1 MKTFKKILMFLMVV
15 NVLLINTAT
24 VDAAPKINKKE
35 VTLYVGQTTSLKI
48 SDTKSKAKWK
58 SSKTSVATVNSKGKV
73 TAKKSG
79 SATITA
85 AAGSKKY
92 TCKVTVKN
100 PFLNSTEKS
109 LYENNTYILKL
120 TGAKVKSFSSSN
132 KSIASVSSKG
142 KITVKKTGFATITV
156 KDTNGKKYLC
166 KITVKTP
173 GLNATKKTLNV
184 NGTYTLKLTGATA
197 KSFSSSDKDVASVNS
212 KGKIT
217 AKKAGSATITVK
229 DSNNKSYT
237 CEITVKGKSQ
247 AQDTEVPAHTH
258 KYSSEVTTQPTCT
271 ENGIRTY
278 TCSCG
283 DTYTE
288 TIAKKAHSAGDWIV
302 ETAATED
309 TTGREVQKCTV
320 CGAVIDSRV
329 IDMLP
334 HTHDYTVEK
343 QEPTCTEKGYT
354 IEICKKCGDTK
365 YTNETEALGHE
376 AGEPEIV
383 DGTIIPF
390 KGYYTP
396 GAKEVKCTRCGVTL
410 ESTPVIPE
418 EGTPYDDVDS
428 IYSVYCGKDS
438 DGNAKYTYVVGHYD
452 DNDAREM
459 FDLVNKY
466 RVENGKTEYE
476 WTDSEKIEQYMETR
490 AKEIAVLYDH
500 IRPCGYRCR
509 YSENI
514 AMSTIGLD
522 LDRGVYYASTE
533 EIFNAWLDS
542 EGHRNNILG
551 FQEKTCIKVF
561 YLKKAY
567 AQVSGEYRYLY
578 EPYWVEEFYTD

>member
-1 MKTFKKILMFLMVV
+1 MKTLKKILMLLMVI

-73 TAKKSG
+73 TAQKSG

-85 AAGSKKY
+85 TAGSKKY
-92 TCKVTVKN
+92 TCRVTVKK

-132 KSIASVSSKG
+132 KSIASV
-142 KITVKKTGFATITV
+142 
-156 KDTNGKKYLC
+156 
-166 KITVKTP
+166 
-173 GLNATKKTLNV
+173 
-184 NGTYTLKLTGATA
+184 
-197 KSFSSSDKDVASVNS
+197 NS

-229 DSNNKSYT
+229 DPNNKNYT

-302 ETAATED
+302 ETEATED
-309 TTGREVQKCTV
+309 TTGREIKKCTV

-334 HTHDYTVEK
+334 HTHDYTVER

-354 IEICKKCGDTK
+354 VEICKKCGDTK

-438 DGNAKYTYVVGHYD
+438 DGNAKYTYVVGHYE